1 MPPETQGIRRV
12 RDIGTGLST
21 LERGN
26 GRCVSHARNFPGRS
40 VAQVLGPKYWTPKV
54 LSQTQLSEGQDSQ
67 PNPFGISVTAIDSWV
82 SRSLSN
88 HRGPALSLGRLESQG
103 VLARVARGIWCVPS
117 DPRFSRFL
125 LVSYLSG
132 LHRAYV
138 SFFSALHLHGMIE
151 QIPQIVY
158 AATTAHSHVETTP
171 LGTYSFHQV
180 DPRFFAGFD
189 WYRDSESFLIAS
201 REKALVDC
209 LYLSTRKGRR
219 FGRFPE
225 LEFDRQFS
233 IMRARRWT
241 RLIPDGRIRRIVSE
255 KLEAVWH
262 RRLFVELQPED
273 GENHQEHDEFQC
285 RDDD

>member
-1 MPPETQGIRRV
+1 
-12 RDIGTGLST
+12 
-21 LERGN
+21 
-26 GRCVSHARNFPGRS
+26 
-40 VAQVLGPKYWTPKV
+40 VAG
-54 LSQTQLSEGQDSQ
+54 S
-67 PNPFGISVTAIDSWV
+67 ISVERAIQV
-82 SRSLSN
+82 VGRPVF
-88 HRGPALSLGRLESQG
+88 RTREIAALRATSVGAASQSLGRLESQG
-103 VLARVARGIWCVPS
+103 VLARVTRGIWCVPS
-117 DPRFSRFL
+117 DPRFSQFL

-158 AATTAHSHVETTP
+158 AATTAHPHVETTP

-233 IMRARRWT
+233 ILRARRWT

-262 RRLFVELQPED
+262 RQRQVA
-273 GENHQEHDEFQC
+273 G
-285 RDDD
+285 DDDTIASA